1 MISFFDFGW
10 LSLNSGVV
18 ELKYRPYVTTNSYA
32 GAIELS

>member
-10 LSLNSGVV
+10 LSLNSGAV